1 METPK
6 NVDIFFGV
14 SLFSMPPD
22 LRSIQI
28 IRNPGFLVLIDW
40 TIKSI
45 LKGGTAMTETAESIA
60 APPVFQDRKTLLV
73 VFGILQIILGAVCA
87 MLVPFMAL
95 SLIMTRS
102 FESSAVPPMNI
113 RMIAPTLLF
122 YLILAVWFIW
132 AGIGSIKARRWARAL
147 VLVFSWLWLI
157 CGVIGVVLL
166 FFIIPDIFGKMA
178 ATGQMP
184 QEIFIVMKIIIDFFT
199 FILFV
204 LVPGMFILV
213 YGGKN
218 VKLTCE
224 FRDPQVR
231 WTDKCPLPVL
241 GLVLMFG
248 FSAFSVLGMLFYGR
262 VVPFF
267 GFLVKG
273 IPGGIIILAIA
284 AILGYLSRGLYLMD
298 IKAWWTAVVF
308 IILAS
313 ISNIVTFSFS
323 RVSLLDVYAAMDFP
337 AQQIELIKQYGFQDS
352 YIMALS
358 GLWIIPMLGYILFM
372 RKYFVEQK

>member
-1 METPK
+1 
-6 NVDIFFGV
+6 
-14 SLFSMPPD
+14 
-22 LRSIQI
+22 
-28 IRNPGFLVLIDW
+28 
-40 TIKSI
+40 
-45 LKGGTAMTETAESIA
+45 MTETAASIA
-60 APPVFQDRKTLLV
+60 APPVFQDRKALLV

-95 SLIMTRS
+95 SLIMAGS
-102 FESSAVPPMNI
+102 IESGAVPPTNI
-113 RMIAPTLLF
+113 RMIVPNLLF
-122 YLILAVWFIW
+122 YLIFAVWFIW

-157 CGVIGVVLL
+157 CGVIGVVVM
-166 FFIIPDIFGKMA
+166 FFIMPDIFGKMS

-184 QEIFIVMKIIIDFFT
+184 QEIFIVMKIIMDFFM
-199 FILFV
+199 FIFFV

-213 YGGKN
+213 YGRKN

-248 FSAFSVLGMLFYGR
+248 FSALSVLGMLFYGR

-267 GFLVKG
+267 GSLVKG
-273 IPGGIIILAIA
+273 IPGGIIILVMA
-284 AILGYLSRGLYLMD
+284 AILGYLSRGLYLLD

-313 ISNIVTFSFS
+313 ISNIITFSFS
-323 RVSLLDVYAAMDFP
+323 RVSLLDVYAAMDLP

-358 GLWIIPMLGYILFM
+358 CLWSIPMLGYILFM